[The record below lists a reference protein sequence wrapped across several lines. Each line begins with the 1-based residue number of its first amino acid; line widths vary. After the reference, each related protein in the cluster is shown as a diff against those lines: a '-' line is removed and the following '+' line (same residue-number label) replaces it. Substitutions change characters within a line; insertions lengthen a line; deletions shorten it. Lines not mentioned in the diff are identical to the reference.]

1 MTINMNNGYPKE
13 MVNTENGMIILF
25 NSKGMGT
32 VIDPGNSTYRVNED
46 LTDIDMDE
54 FVLMGE

>member
-1 MTINMNNGYPKE
+1 MNEYPKE
-13 MVNTENGMIILF
+13 MVHKSNGVRVLF
-25 NSKGMGT
+25 NSIGKGV
-32 VIDPGNSTYRVNED
+32 VIDPGTSTYRVNED